1 MIAYLSQAE
10 RIPKLSEIKMSEAA
24 SALMRERGLGELA
37 EKMGIELIELSAER
51 TVARMPVLGNRQPL
65 GLVNGGAY
73 LVLGET
79 LGSISSN
86 VWANAL
92 GKFAVGI
99 EINASHSKSCK
110 EGYVTAICE
119 SVSLGRTL
127 AVHEIVCYDDDK
139 QRLSTVRITNLLRD
153 RKDQSVN

>member
-10 RIPKLSEIKMSEAA
+10 RVPKLSEIKMSDAA
-24 SALMRERGLGELA
+24 RVLMQERGLGELA
-37 EKMGIELIELSAER
+37 EKMGIELIELSADR
-51 TVARMPVLGNRQPL
+51 TVARMPAAGNRQPL

-86 VWANAL
+86 VWASTL

-99 EINASHSKSCK
+99 EINGSHSKSCK

-119 SVSLGRTL
+119 AVSLGGTL
-127 AVHEIVCYDDDK
+127 AVHEIVCYDDEG
-139 QRLSTVRITNLLRD
+139 QRLSTVRMTNLLRE
-153 RKDQSVN
+153 RRN